1 MMRSFITFLVASM
14 FPLVSFAQQADAP
27 SLKQLEL
34 GSNGEGYAVI
44 LNTDGHE
51 HYCTAR
57 ETRDAIE
64 LGPCKPLRLVTP
76 LTNEQNTVDRQSIQT
91 MSPAKRAVVDLFELN
106 RCSLSYNDLKQA
118 LGRLGSL
125 QRQTIGQAVAEMSE
139 RGEIADDAARER
151 AVLRVGDRCG

>member
-1 MMRSFITFLVASM
+1 
-14 FPLVSFAQQADAP
+14 
-27 SLKQLEL
+27 
-34 GSNGEGYAVI
+34 
-44 LNTDGHE
+44 
-51 HYCTAR
+51 
-57 ETRDAIE
+57 
-64 LGPCKPLRLVTP
+64 
-76 LTNEQNTVDRQSIQT
+76 